1 VIIPDRRRTLASGA
15 KAARALEGL
24 VPAAAYLEPAPM
36 TVQAASAPLRAAP
49 DGAAEQVDQLLFGEA
64 FDVLEADGVWVFGQS
79 RRDGYVGWTPRGG
92 LSAGAPA
99 PTHRVRALRT
109 FALAEPHVRSPSRG
123 PFPINALMRVEA
135 MEGGYARLAAG
146 GWVPAGHLAV
156 LGEYG
161 DDPAAVALM
170 FLGAPYVWGGRDGLG
185 VDCSGLVQQ
194 ALLACGRGCP
204 RDSDQQ
210 QAELGMAV
218 EQAALARNDLVFW
231 AGHVGM
237 MLDQTRLIHAN
248 VHHMAVAVEPLAE
261 AVARIAATGT
271 GQPTGFRRL

>member
-1 VIIPDRRRTLASGA
+1 MIVPDRRRTLASDT

-24 VPAAAYLEPAPM
+24 VAASAYADPIPM
-36 TVQAASAPLRAAP
+36 TVQAASAPLRAQP

-64 FDVLEADGVWVFGQS
+64 FDVLEADGVWAFGQA
-79 RRDGYVGWTPRGG
+79 RRDGYVGWTIRGA
-92 LSAGAPA
+92 LAVGAPA

-109 FALAEPHVRSPSRG
+109 FALAAPHVRSPSRG

-135 MEGGYARLAAG
+135 VEGRYARLAG
-146 GWVPAGHLAV
+146 GGFVPLAHLAA
-156 LGEYG
+156 LGDYE

-194 ALLACGRGCP
+194 SLMACGRGCP

-210 QAELGMAV
+210 ASMGLAV
-218 EQAALARNDLVFW
+218 DRTDLARNDLVFW
-231 AGHVGM
+231 TGHVGL
-237 MLDQTRLIHAN
+237 MLDGARLIHAN
-248 VHHMAVAVEPLAE
+248 AHHMAVEIEPLDA
-261 AVARIAATGT
+261 AIARIAAAEG
-271 GQPTGFRRL
+271 GEPTGFRRL